1 MPIDPMQA
9 ARLHRNLRT
18 QSQRKHAHQAHIAHA
33 VMPQDQFDPSLSNRL
48 AYGNR
53 ADWYAAAAMNG
64 FCDVDLA
71 ANVGLRRYLV
81 PSELVQIAHAKRNKG
96 MNLYE

>member
-1 MPIDPMQA
+1 MSIDPLQA
-9 ARLHRNLRT
+9 ARLHRNL
-18 QSQRKHAHQAHIAHA
+18 QSQSRSKQAHHAHIPHTIQPREQYDA
-33 VMPQDQFDPSLSNRL
+33 SLSNRL

-71 ANVGLRRYLV
+71 APLNLCRYV
-81 PSELVQIAHAKRNKG
+81 TPVELVQISQTKRNKG
-96 MNLYE
+96 MSLYE

>member
-1 MPIDPMQA
+1 MSLEAMKV

-18 QSQRKHAHQAHIAHA
+18 QSQRKRAHHAQIPHY

-71 ANVGLRRYLV
+71 PPVGLYRYIM
-81 PSELVQIAHAKRNKG
+81 PYELAQYSQSKLDKG
-96 MNLYE
+96 ISLYE

>member
-1 MPIDPMQA
+1 MPFEAIKA
-9 ARLHRNLRT
+9 ARLHRDLRT
-18 QSQRKHAHQAHIAHA
+18 QSQRKQAHQAQIFHH

-71 ANVGLRRYLV
+71 VPVGLRRYV
-81 PSELVQIAHAKRNKG
+81 TPNELMQSSHAKRNKG
-96 MNLYE
+96 MSLYE